1 MSIVKKSTRGVSREK
16 WLEMR
21 KQGIGG
27 SEAAALVG
35 LSEYS
40 TPYTVWCDKTGRIA
54 PKEDNEAMRQG
65 RDLEEYVAF
74 RFSEA
79 TAKKVRR
86 SNYMYTNTDFPFALG
101 NVDRLIVGENAGL
114 ECKTTSILNLKKF
127 KNGEFPD
134 RYYVQCM
141 HYMAVTGA
149 DRWYLAVLVLG
160 QDFKVFTIERDEEEI
175 SALMAAEKDFWE
187 NYVLTDTEPPS
198 MGTKGENEVLNE
210 IYPEAGEKEI
220 FDDTAEGLLK
230 DYIDLKAMVKHYE
243 KRLETVEQEIKK
255 TMGDCY
261 RLNASGYVAN
271 WKNASRSTF
280 DYKRLIEERPDED
293 FSEYFKTT
301 NYRKFDVKAPKGA

>member
-21 KQGIGG
+21 KSGIGG
-27 SEAAALVG
+27 SDAAGLVG

-40 TPYTVWCDKTGRIA
+40 SPYVVWCDKTGRIA
-54 PKEDNEAMRQG
+54 AKEDNEAMRQG

-79 TAKKVRR
+79 MAKKVRR
-86 SNYMYTNTDFPFALG
+86 SNYMYVNTDYPFALG

-114 ECKTTSILNLKKF
+114 ECKVTSVLNLKKF

-175 SALMAAEKDFWE
+175 GALMEAEKEFWE
-187 NYVLTDTEPPS
+187 NYVLTDIEPPC
-198 MGTKGENEVLNE
+198 MGTKGEDEVLNE
-210 IYPEAGEKEI
+210 IYPVAGMDEMY
-220 FDDTAEGLLK
+220 DDKAEGLLK
-230 DYIDLKAMVKHYE
+230 DYLELKGMVKHYE

-280 DYKRLIEERPDED
+280 DYKRLIDERSDED
-293 FSEYFKTT
+293 FSEYFKVSTF
-301 NYRKFDVKAPKGA
+301 RKFDVKAPKGV